1 MGMGS
6 EVLCSSIHLHTTTL
20 FIIVLGKLIQIEVE
34 K

>member
-6 EVLCSSIHLHTTTL
+6 EVLCSIHLHTTTL
-20 FIIVLGKLIQIEVE
+20 FIIVLVKLIQIEVE